1 MILIIKQLLLTWNSE
16 RNQRIKLQ
24 QVYFSLAILLTI
36 GAGLM
41 TLLNAYVGQMLVI
54 TAAFVGTV
62 YITNAIFWIV
72 TDMIVAKKISERIK
86 SVSKKR

>member
-54 TAAFVGTV
+54 TGAFVGIV
-62 YITNAIFWIV
+62 YITNAISWTI
-72 TDMIVAKKISERIK
+72 TDMIVAKKITEHIK
-86 SVSKKR
+86 PVPKKR

>member
-1 MILIIKQLLLTWNSE
+1 MILIIKQLLLNWNSE

-24 QVYFSLAILLTI
+24 QVYFSLAIFLTI
-36 GAGLM
+36 VAGLV

-62 YITNAIFWIV
+62 YIANAIFWIV

-86 SVSKKR
+86 SVPKKR

>member
-62 YITNAIFWIV
+62 YITNAMFWIV
-72 TDMIVAKKISERIK
+72 ADMIVAKKISERIK
-86 SVSKKR
+86 PVPKKR

>member
-1 MILIIKQLLLTWNSE
+1 MSILSLNKVKDIMILIIKQLLLTWNSE

-41 TLLNAYVGQMLVI
+41 TLLNAYVGH
-54 TAAFVGTV
+54 
-62 YITNAIFWIV
+62 
-72 TDMIVAKKISERIK
+72 K
-86 SVSKKR
+86 